1 MNGSTNMQQSRTA
14 MILMFVV
21 AVGMLIGAI
30 SVFTKAWNQSAE
42 NAELRAKN
50 PPPPPMTMPGEKPK
64 EPEPPKPATIGE
76 AFSLASAN
84 PWFWWTLLNAVVLAG
99 LGFFYLGRKPV
110 ATLPSEQE
118 VEDRQW
124 GKLGYFA
131 MLSLVG
137 FFTVACLAIPYTW
150 LNSGELLSRQG
161 WSSRAPWL
169 IVLAYVLGLG
179 SMFGSLLAI
188 KSEERNSAALRR
200 WIYGYNAFLG
210 ALLFLSILGV
220 LNAWFA
226 LYGPEPSDWTQTN
239 IYSLSPATK
248 KLMKSMEKPV
258 HAYVILEDGYLLSD
272 VQNVL
277 NNSKKLTSLLEVTE
291 IPLLQKN
298 VKEIDALL
306 KKYDVLRD
314 ATGLALGILLVQ
326 DPNSD
331 KPLSTFIKQEDLE
344 ESSPGIPG
352 QTAGKRFF
360 KGEAAI
366 YPALRD
372 FRQEKKKVTVY
383 FTQDSGELSIDEAAA
398 RGQRNHQVS
407 RTILNLKRR
416 LEKAG
421 YTVKPLSLGEQTLGS
436 KEATKVPDDAL
447 AVIVADP
454 LRMTPEKATVLDAY
468 LKRPKAEGV
477 EPGKL
482 LAFFDPHFSPD
493 GKVLPTGLESLL
505 GTYGVQVGQDVIY
518 SVVSREADRDPTNIY
533 VVPLPQLGIDPDIQ
547 DSMDA
552 LISNSTNRVEFHEA
566 RSVKPIPA
574 NAGFDVKGLL
584 YAYSP
589 MIVQGPSGRRMVVWP
604 ETINRPK
611 PIEFVQGLMKSG
623 DLLKI
628 DFPQVPPSV
637 AVTVRN
643 RGAQQP
649 PQNPM
654 APPPPAKLGE
664 PRMVVFGD
672 ATFLTDTEAQATAD
686 LGSNMVLTTLAW
698 VRGKPELDSG
708 DVKAKERQAYRLTI
722 DSDTFT
728 RLVWLPPVW
737 LLVAVILIG
746 VGVAILRRQ

>member
-1 MNGSTNMQQSRTA
+1 MKQSRTA

-21 AVGMLIGAI
+21 ALGMLIGAI

-50 PPPPPMTMPGEKPK
+50 PPLPPMTAPGEKPK

-76 AFSLASAN
+76 AFSIASAN
-84 PWFWWTLLNAVVLAG
+84 PWFWWTLLNTVVMAG

-110 ATLPSEQE
+110 ATLPSEME

-150 LNSGELLSRQG
+150 LHSGELLSRQG
-161 WSSRAPWL
+161 WTSKVPWL
-169 IVLAYVLGLG
+169 IVLGYVLGLG

-188 KSEERNSAALRR
+188 KSEERNSASLRR

-226 LYGPEPSDWTQTN
+226 LYGPEPSDWTN
-239 IYSLSPATK
+239 SSIYSLSPATK
-248 KLMKSMEKPV
+248 KLIKSIEKPV
-258 HAYVILEDGYLLSD
+258 HAYVILEDGFLLMD
-272 VQNVL
+272 VMSTL
-277 NNSKKLTSLLEVTE
+277 NNSKKLTSQLEVTE
-291 IPLLQKN
+291 IPLIQKN
-298 VKEIDALL
+298 IKDIDTLL
-306 KKYDVLRD
+306 KKYDLLL
-314 ATGLALGILLVQ
+314 TSPGILLVQ

-331 KPLSTFIKQEDLE
+331 KPLTTFIKQEDLE
-344 ESSPGIPG
+344 ETSPSIPG
-352 QTAGKRFF
+352 QSAGRRFY

-366 YPALRD
+366 YAALRD

-383 FTQDSGELSIDEAAA
+383 FTQDSGELTIDEAAA
-398 RGQRNHQVS
+398 RAPKPGQVS
-407 RTILNLKRR
+407 RTILNVKRR

-421 YTVKPLSLGEQTLGS
+421 YVVKPLNLGEQTLGS
-436 KEATKVPDDAL
+436 KDAVKIPEDAL
-447 AVIVADP
+447 AVVVADP
-454 LRMTPEKATVLDAY
+454 LRMSPEKAAVLDAY

-482 LAFFDPHFSPD
+482 LAFFDPHFAPD
-493 GKVLPTGLESLL
+493 GKVLPTGLEGVL
-505 GTYGVQVGQDVIY
+505 GGFGVQIGQDIIY
-518 SVVSREADRDPTNIY
+518 SVVSRAADRDPTIINIK
-533 VVPLPQLGIDPDIQ
+533 PIPQLGIDPDIE
-547 DSMDA
+547 DSMLA
-552 LISNSTNRVEFHEA
+552 LVSNSTNGVEFRDS

-584 YAYSP
+584 YATSP
-589 MIVQGPSGRRMVVWP
+589 MIIRGPSGQRMVVWT
-604 ETINRPK
+604 EAINRPK
-611 PIEFVQGLMKSG
+611 PIEFVQGLMKSEEIM
-623 DLLKI
+623 KI
-628 DFPQVPPSV
+628 DFPQLPPSV

-643 RGAQQP
+643 RGSQQP

-708 DVKAKERQAYRLTI
+708 DVQPKERKAYRLNI

-728 RLVWLPPVW
+728 RLIWLPPVW
-737 LLVAVILIG
+737 LLVSVILIG

>member
-1 MNGSTNMQQSRTA
+1 
-14 MILMFVV
+14 
-21 AVGMLIGAI
+21 
-30 SVFTKAWNQSAE
+30 
-42 NAELRAKN
+42 
-50 PPPPPMTMPGEKPK
+50 
-64 EPEPPKPATIGE
+64 
-76 AFSLASAN
+76 
-84 PWFWWTLLNAVVLAG
+84 
-99 LGFFYLGRKPV
+99 
-110 ATLPSEQE
+110 
-118 VEDRQW
+118 
-124 GKLGYFA
+124 
-131 MLSLVG
+131 
-137 FFTVACLAIPYTW
+137 
-150 LNSGELLSRQG
+150 
-161 WSSRAPWL
+161 
-169 IVLAYVLGLG
+169 
-179 SMFGSLLAI
+179 
-188 KSEERNSAALRR
+188 
-200 WIYGYNAFLG
+200 
-210 ALLFLSILGV
+210 
-220 LNAWFA
+220 
-226 LYGPEPSDWTQTN
+226 
-239 IYSLSPATK
+239 
-248 KLMKSMEKPV
+248 MEKPV

-272 VQNVL
+272 VQNTL
-277 NNSKKLTSLLEVTE
+277 NSAKKLTPLLEVTE

-331 KPLSTFIKQEDLE
+331 KPLSTFIKQDDLE

-352 QTAGKRFF
+352 QSAGRRFF

-366 YPALRD
+366 YTALRD

-398 RGQRNHQVS
+398 RGQRNTQVS

-421 YTVKPLSLGEQTLGS
+421 YTVKPLSLGEQTLNS
-436 KEATKVPDDAL
+436 KDAAKVPDDAL

-454 LRMTPEKATVLDAY
+454 LRMTPEKAAVLDAY

-482 LAFFDPHFSPD
+482 LAFFDPHFAPD
-493 GKVLPTGLESLL
+493 GKVLPTGLESVL

-518 SVVSREADRDPTNIY
+518 SILSRDTNRDPTNIL
-533 VVPLPQLGIDPDIQ
+533 VIPIPQLGIDPDIQ
-547 DSMDA
+547 DSMEA
-552 LISNSTNRVEFHEA
+552 LISNSTNRVELHEA

-574 NAGFDVKGLL
+574 VAGFDVKGML
-584 YAYSP
+584 YAYTNMSVPSP
-589 MIVQGPSGRRMVVWP
+589 NGPRRAIWL

-611 PIEFVQGLMKSG
+611 PIEYIQGLMKTEEI
-623 DLLKI
+623 LKI
-628 DFPQVPPSV
+628 DFLQAPPSV

-654 APPPPAKLGE
+654 AQPPPAKLGE

-708 DVKAKERQAYRLTI
+708 DVQPKERKAYRLNI

-737 LLVAVILIG
+737 LLVTVILAG